1 METTTMTKDMTMTA
15 VREICTR
22 PWRGVNTAHAGTFR
36 SDQGRTVSFA
46 GSDARDLRVVGAQ
59 DIVGDATAPFT
70 GVVYPRLEAPPV

>member
-1 METTTMTKDMTMTA
+1 METTMTKEMAMSA

-46 GSDARDLRVVGAQ
+46 IVVVSIRANPPHHSSISFARPGGPREVLG
-59 DIVGDATAPFT
+59 T
-70 GVVYPRLEAPPV
+70 G

>member
-1 METTTMTKDMTMTA
+1 METTMTTKEMAMSA

-22 PWRGVNTAHAGTFR
+22 PWRGANTAHAVAVR
-36 SDQGRTVSFA
+36 PVQGRTVSFA